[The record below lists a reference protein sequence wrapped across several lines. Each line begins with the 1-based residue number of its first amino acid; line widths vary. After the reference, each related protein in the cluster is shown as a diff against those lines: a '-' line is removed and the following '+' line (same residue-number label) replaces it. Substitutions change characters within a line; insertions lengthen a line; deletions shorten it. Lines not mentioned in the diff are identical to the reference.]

1 MEAIACPYCGVRD
14 DEPWAHERGF
24 TTVRCRPCGF
34 LYLNPRPNAEAI
46 DAAVRTGMHGEVA
59 QNLNVVARRR
69 RAKIIQYRDVFA
81 RLFDDVWK
89 RGEPVSWLD
98 VGAGYGEIVEAVT
111 SLVPPGS
118 SVEGVEPM
126 APKASQARARG
137 LNVTQGYLQSNH
149 AKVDI
154 VSMIDVFSHIPS
166 FGTFLLDVRNVLKP
180 TGEVFMETGNLAD
193 LDRREDF
200 PGELGLPDHLAFA
213 GEAHLLG
220 FLERAGFEL
229 VRIEKVRV
237 DGVINTA
244 KSIAKKILGRPV
256 LLRMP
261 YSSRYRQLLIR
272 ARLS

>member
-89 RGEPVSWLD
+89 RGEPVLWLD

-166 FGTFLLDVRNVLKP
+166 FGHFSIGCTERP
-180 TGEVFMETGNLAD
+180 
-193 LDRREDF
+193 
-200 PGELGLPDHLAFA
+200 
-213 GEAHLLG
+213 EAHRRSFHG
-220 FLERAGFEL
+220 NWQPCR
-229 VRIEKVRV
+229 
-237 DGVINTA
+237 
-244 KSIAKKILGRPV
+244 S
-256 LLRMP
+256 
-261 YSSRYRQLLIR
+261 
-272 ARLS
+272 